1 MELASRVF
9 DVVTNPINVTDQI
22 KKSIPEIADKDQLSI
37 WRRTLR
43 MAALCH
49 DLGHLPFSHGA
60 EKELLPK
67 GWDHEKMTAKI
78 IHNDELN
85 SIWEKQRPKLDAT
98 DIAKLAIGEAK
109 MKAYGETVSFS
120 KWETLLSEII
130 TGDAF
135 GVDRIDYLLRDSLHA
150 GVAYGKFDHFRLID
164 TLRILPIKN
173 LETEDIEPKL
183 GMEEGGLHSAEAL
196 LLARY
201 FMFTQLYFHHVRR
214 IYDYHLKQ
222 FLQKWLPGGMFST
235 DLNEHLKISDSNI
248 IAEIRKAAIDAN
260 HPAYKYAK
268 RICSREHFRMVYH
281 RNYADYK
288 INPTI
293 AVNLFEGI
301 IKNFDEN
308 LVYFDSYQEEKPSE
322 GPLNFPV
329 SKEDVGTVW
338 SITESDVIEKIP
350 GVVVDFIFVDLSIQ
364 KKIKDWINIKRYDM
378 LGQSL
383 GGAKK

>member
-1 MELASRVF
+1 
-9 DVVTNPINVTDQI
+9 
-22 KKSIPEIADKDQLSI
+22 
-37 WRRTLR
+37 
-43 MAALCH
+43 
-49 DLGHLPFSHGA
+49 
-60 EKELLPK
+60 
-67 GWDHEKMTAKI
+67 
-78 IHNDELN
+78 
-85 SIWEKQRPKLDAT
+85 
-98 DIAKLAIGEAK
+98 
-109 MKAYGETVSFS
+109 
-120 KWETLLSEII
+120 
-130 TGDAF
+130 
-135 GVDRIDYLLRDSLHA
+135 
-150 GVAYGKFDHFRLID
+150 
-164 TLRILPIKN
+164 
-173 LETEDIEPKL
+173 
-183 GMEEGGLHSAEAL
+183 
-196 LLARY
+196 
-201 FMFTQLYFHHVRR
+201 
-214 IYDYHLKQ
+214 
-222 FLQKWLPGGMFST
+222 
-235 DLNEHLKISDSNI
+235 
-248 IAEIRKAAIDAN
+248 
-260 HPAYKYAK
+260 
-268 RICSREHFRMVYH
+268 MVYH